1 MAIRFDIDKYRDI
14 RNTYIQYLKGD
25 VVPNIQQTQLFE
37 KYKSY
42 WQNDDE
48 VKAAENE
55 YRKKREQC
63 DVGGWKLVKDRNNE
77 INSKNKIEKTNKTSA
92 KNKINVVNNKSV
104 KEIVNVVNKR
114 DAGLSRYVQ
123 NKQTKIIVRAEY
135 DKKEKE
141 IYEKRLLTIAN
152 VLHVETTS
160 DGGFID
166 IEKINSFIKNTK
178 TLSMINTIVAD
189 LQDIVSKKFISTKT
203 YCLIVKF
210 IKEQK
215 EFLEYAARNR
225 KIASKPNS
233 FFDVADQETAGRLLG
248 KRDNKPKKEEIIKHH
263 SVYAFSGG
271 IPGLGKRH

>member
-42 WQNDDE
+42 WKNDDE

-63 DVGGWKLVKDRNNE
+63 DVGGWKLVKDRNNK
-77 INSKNKIEKTNKTSA
+77 SDA
-92 KNKINVVNNKSV
+92 KNKNVELVSKVQHKEHKQKVVKVDKS
-104 KEIVNVVNKR
+104 
-114 DAGLSRYVQ
+114 
-123 NKQTKIIVRAEY
+123 T
-135 DKKEKE
+135 KEKE

-152 VLHVETTS
+152 VLHVETTC

-166 IEKINSFIKNTK
+166 IEKIKSFIKNTK
-178 TLSMINTIVAD
+178 TLSMIDRIVAD
-189 LQDIVSKKFISTKT
+189 LQDIVSQKFISTKT

-215 EFLEYAARNR
+215 EFLKYAARNR

-233 FFDVADQETAGRLLG
+233 FFDVADQETAGMLLG
-248 KRDNKPKKEEIIKHH
+248 KIDNKTKKEEIIKHH